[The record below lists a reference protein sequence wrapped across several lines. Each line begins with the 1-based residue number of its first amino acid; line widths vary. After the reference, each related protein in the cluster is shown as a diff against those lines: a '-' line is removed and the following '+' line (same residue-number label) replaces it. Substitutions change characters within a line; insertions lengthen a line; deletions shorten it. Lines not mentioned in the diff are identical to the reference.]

1 MELACGGRRERDS
14 LPVGRNHGVFQH
26 CTPRRKYGKPQRV
39 RGFRSTSK
47 MEEQERGSCE
57 TQQRSGSQKH
67 RRMVN
72 LLSACCLFVLGELRQ
87 VPALRE
93 GNQDGI
99 CFSFVLVVRA
109 KSRT

>member
-1 MELACGGRRERDS
+1 MD
-14 LPVGRNHGVFQH
+14 
-26 CTPRRKYGKPQRV
+26 
-39 RGFRSTSK
+39 
-47 MEEQERGSCE
+47 EQERGSCE

-67 RRMVN
+67 RRMLN
-72 LLSACCLFVLGELRQ
+72 LLGAGYLFVLGELRQ

-109 KSRT
+109 KRRTQSPSLDAHDGVRLWIEGRTAAEHLHTDDGLLDLAAASLKC